1 MTTNAAAKKGLI
13 VLVALVAMM
22 AMATASWAAGQLS
35 AGPLKLRGEV
45 MGSWSYESNIFKTER
60 NETSDNIYKI
70 EPILGLRH
78 DVTGTSWYSL
88 EYQGIFAWYADNKD
102 NDWTSHLL
110 HFDSFFGSKQGPYLK
125 VKDIYI
131 NTEDPFGSENLY
143 REGQKT
149 KRWLNQFRIAP
160 GYQFGE
166 LSRAEVFYE
175 NRYTKYDLQRDANQ
189 NQNENHFGAT
199 YYHKFWPKT
208 SALVQYR
215 YVTREYFDQPSSRS
229 EDFHR
234 NDIFV
239 GLAWD
244 ATAKLSGEFKVGYSM
259 QDYDNTANVA
269 GQQFEKKDT
278 WAVEGD
284 LAYQVTPN
292 ISLMLRLIRAIQ
304 ESTVANSNY
313 YIDTNA
319 TLGARWMVINNV
331 SLLASGT
338 IGQNDYNSLDGSPS
352 RDDKVYKA
360 ELGAEYSFLRYL
372 FLRAG
377 YRLDKKDSNVTN
389 SSYTDNIYFVG
400 LGGRF

>member
-1 MTTNAAAKKGLI
+1 MRRHAHKGFI
-13 VLVALVAMM
+13 VLVALMAVVAL
-22 AMATASWAAGQLS
+22 AGTSWAAGQLS
-35 AGPLKLRGEV
+35 AGPFKVRGEV
-45 MGSWSYESNIFKTER
+45 MASWSNESNIFKTER

-70 EPILGLRH
+70 EPTLGLRH
-78 DVTGTSWYSL
+78 DLTATSYYAL

-110 HFDSFFGSKQGPYLK
+110 NFNSFFGSKQGPYVK
-125 VKDIYI
+125 VSDVYI

-149 KRWLNQFRIAP
+149 KRWINQFKVAP

-166 LSRAEVFYE
+166 LARAEVFYE
-175 NRYTKYDLQRDANQ
+175 NMYTKYDLTRDASQ
-189 NQNENHFGAT
+189 NQNENRFGAT

-215 YVTREYFDQPSSRS
+215 YVTREYFDQPGSRA

-234 NDIFV
+234 NDIFL

-244 ATAKLSGEFKVGYSM
+244 ASAKLSGELKAGYSF
-259 QDYDNTANVA
+259 QDYDNTLNAA

-284 LAYQVTPN
+284 LAYQLSPN
-292 ISLMLRLIRAIQ
+292 VSLTLRLVRAIQ

-319 TLGARWMVINNV
+319 TLGARWQVIKNV

-338 IGQNDYNSLDGSPS
+338 MGQNDYNSLDGSPS

-360 ELGAEYSFLRYL
+360 ELGAEYNFLRYL

-389 SSYTDNIYFVG
+389 SSYTDNIYYVG